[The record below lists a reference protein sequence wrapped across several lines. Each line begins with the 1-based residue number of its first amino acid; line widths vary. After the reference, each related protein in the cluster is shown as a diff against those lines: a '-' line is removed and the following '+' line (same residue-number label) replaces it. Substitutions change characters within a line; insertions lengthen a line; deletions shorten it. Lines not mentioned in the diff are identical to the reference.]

1 MANATGSSPKMLS
14 QLRGMLAFRFAWK
27 LLVVVIFAIFVVEIG
42 ILIPSY
48 NNHRASL
55 LSDLQQLGAT
65 TSRVALPPG
74 MQQNDPD
81 LTRYLD
87 RIVNSDE
94 KILGVLSLGSDGRV
108 ITSVGEAINQMPESF
123 LSKEALLTDN
133 ETHYVVYY
141 PQASSN
147 LPVGLIMQF
156 DASHIGEELNAYII
170 RIAGLVIII
179 AGFAGLIVFLYT
191 TRSLLA
197 TLADIRISLQQA
209 KENPAIAD
217 KFTILHDRQDELGET
232 TDLLNSALIEIAENH
247 RSSERDQEQ
256 RLRDFADSGSD
267 WFWEMDADLRFSYF
281 SEKFETVSGVDPEM
295 LLGKTRRETKI
306 PGVDIKAWKKHLD
319 DLDKRRPFRE
329 FVHPRTKDDGTE
341 VWLSISGIPCY
352 NQDDKFIGFR
362 GVGSDITESVKTQIE
377 LKKAKE
383 LAEKANRA
391 KSNFL
396 ATMSHEI
403 RTPMNGIIGMT
414 DLMQDTELDK
424 EQSTYV
430 STIKNSGKALM
441 TILND
446 ILDYSKLEAQRISL
460 ESIPFGFIDIIE
472 GVVRIL
478 EPGAVQKNLNLTY
491 DVSDEIE
498 YRLLGDPGRIRQ
510 VLLNLTGNAIK
521 FTEKGSVDIRLLL
534 LDSSK
539 GNQSIRVEVRD
550 TGIGIAS
557 DAVDK
562 LFDSF
567 TQADESTTRKYG
579 GTGLGLA
586 ISRKIIETMHGQ
598 IGVSSEVGKGSQFWF
613 EITLPVAEDFT
624 QTQTNFETGILNN
637 ASVACDATGAQLRV
651 LVVDDVP
658 VNILVARN
666 MLEKMGFHV
675 SEAKNGVEAIDS
687 FQKHQYDLI
696 LMDLQMPEMDG
707 FEATRQIRSQKKGA
721 DIPIVAITAA
731 TQDEDRKM
739 AIEVGMDAYI
749 NKPFVA
755 SQLQDCLSR
764 YFRFE
769 LIEEQPLKATAD

>member
-1 MANATGSSPKMLS
+1 MASSPANSPKMLS
-14 QLRGMLAFRFAWK
+14 RLQRMLAFRFAWK
-27 LLVVVIFAIFVVEIG
+27 LLIVVIFAIIVVEIG

-48 NNHRASL
+48 NNHRSSL
-55 LSDLQQLGAT
+55 LADLEQLGAT
-65 TSRVALPPG
+65 TSRIALPPG
-74 MQQNDPD
+74 MQANDPD
-81 LTRYLD
+81 LPRYLD
-87 RIVNSDE
+87 RIVGSDDN
-94 KILGVLSLGSDGRV
+94 ILGVLALGTDGRP
-108 ITSVGEAINQMPESF
+108 ITSAGEAINQVPESF
-123 LSKEALLTDN
+123 LNNNALLTDN
-133 ETHYVVYY
+133 DSHYVVFY
-141 PQASSN
+141 PQEAN
-147 LPVGLIMQF
+147 GLPVGLIMQF
-156 DASHIGEELNAYII
+156 NASHIAEELSAYII

-197 TLADIRISLQQA
+197 TLADIRLSLQQA

-217 KFTILHDRQDELGET
+217 NFTILHTRQDELGET

-267 WFWEMDADLRFSYF
+267 WFWEMDAKLRFSYF
-281 SEKFETVSGVDPEM
+281 SEKFESVSGVNPE
-295 LLGKTRRETKI
+295 LLIGKTRRETKI
-306 PGVDIKAWKKHLD
+306 PGVDPKAWKKHLE

-329 FVHPRTKDDGTE
+329 FVHPRTKDDGSE

-352 NQDDKFIGFR
+352 NQNNEFIGFR
-362 GVGSDITESVKTQIE
+362 GVGSDITESIKTQIE

-391 KSNFL
+391 KTNFL

-414 DLMQDTELDK
+414 DLMQDTELDG
-424 EQSTYV
+424 EQTKYV

-460 ESIPFGFIDIIE
+460 ESIPFGLSDIVE

-478 EPGAVQKNLNLTY
+478 EPGATQKKLNLTF
-491 DVSDEIE
+491 DIDSDIE

-521 FTEKGSVDIRLLL
+521 FTETGAVSIKIKLLN
-534 LDSSK
+534 SSQAK
-539 GNQSIRVEVRD
+539 QSIRVEVND
-550 TGIGIAS
+550 TGIGIAPE
-557 DAVDK
+557 AVSK

-586 ISRKIIETMHGQ
+586 ISRKIIETMKGQ
-598 IGVSSEVGKGSQFWF
+598 IGVTSEPGKGSQFWF
-613 EITLPVAEDFT
+613 EIDLPIADDMTL
-624 QTQTNFETGILNN
+624 TQTNFDSGEL
-637 ASVACDATGAQLRV
+637 ASATVACDATGAQLRV

-675 SEAKNGVEAIDS
+675 SEAKNGVEAIDN
-687 FQKHQYDLI
+687 FLHNRYDLV

-707 FEATRQIRSQKKGA
+707 FEATRQIRSHKTGA
-721 DIPIVAITAA
+721 EIPIIAITAA

-764 YFRFE
+764 YFSFE
-769 LIEEQPLKATAD
+769 VPEE

>member
-1 MANATGSSPKMLS
+1 MAKATVSSPKMLS
-14 QLRGMLAFRFAWK
+14 QIRGMLAFRFAWK

-48 NNHRASL
+48 NNHRSSL
-55 LSDLQQLGAT
+55 LSELQQLGET

-81 LTRYLD
+81 LPRYLD
-87 RIVNSDE
+87 RIVSSDK

-108 ITSVGEAINQMPESF
+108 LTSVGDAINQMPESF
-123 LSKEALLTDN
+123 LSTNALLTD
-133 ETHYVVYY
+133 EDTRYVVFY
-141 PQASSN
+141 PQASSG

-156 DASHIGEELNAYII
+156 DASYIGDELNAYII

-281 SEKFETVSGVDPEM
+281 SEKFETVSGVKPEL
-295 LLGKTRRETKI
+295 LLGKTRRETQI
-306 PGVDIKAWKKHLD
+306 PGVDAKSWKKHLD

-329 FVHPRTKDDGTE
+329 FIHPRTKDDGTE

-352 NQDDKFIGFR
+352 NQDDEFIGFR
-362 GVGSDITESVKTQIE
+362 GVGTDITESVKTQLE
-377 LKKAKE
+377 LQKAKE

-391 KSNFL
+391 KTNFL

-414 DLMQDTELDK
+414 DLMQDTDLNQ
-424 EQSTYV
+424 EQTTYV

-460 ESIPFGFIDIIE
+460 ESIPFNLGDIIE

-478 EPGAVQKNLNLTY
+478 EPGASQKNLTLRY
-491 DVSDEIE
+491 DIASEIE
-498 YRLLGDPGRIRQ
+498 QHLIGDPGRIRQ

-521 FTEKGSVDIRLLL
+521 FTEKGSIEIRAIL
-534 LDSSK
+534 LDS
-539 GNQSIRVEVRD
+539 GDDQQSIRVEVTD
-550 TGIGIAS
+550 TGIGIAE
-557 DAVDK
+557 DAVNK

-586 ISRKIIETMHGQ
+586 ISRKIIETMNGQ
-598 IGVSSEVGKGSQFWF
+598 IGVTSDIGKGSQFWF
-613 EITLPVAEDFT
+613 EITLPVADDLT
-624 QTQTNFETGILNN
+624 LTLTNIDNSISNN
-637 ASVACDATGAQLRV
+637 ATVACDATGAQLRV

-666 MLEKMGFHV
+666 MLEKMGFQV
-675 SEAKNGVEAIDS
+675 SEAKNGVEAVDN
-687 FQKHQYDLI
+687 FLHNRYDVV

-707 FEATRQIRSQKKGA
+707 FEATRQIRSQSKGA

-755 SQLQDCLSR
+755 SQLQECLSR
-764 YFRFE
+764 YFSFE
-769 LIEEQPLKATAD
+769 LME